1 MTYIK
6 LFIDVAKK
14 NGTKVST
21 EYYSGLEKR
30 IREIFKEP
38 LEDLF
43 DKPDLILNNFEQFLN
58 YSQGYYNNLVKK
70 GINPGSEQMDEVIN
84 LVMETDKNNETE
96 YYKKLFLLEFLGSK
110 IEAEK

>member
-6 LFIDVAKK
+6 LFIEVAKK
-14 NGTKVST
+14 NSDKVSPD
-21 EYYSGLEKR
+21 YYPGLEKR

-38 LEDLF
+38 IEDLF

-58 YSQGYYNNLVKK
+58 YCQQYYNNLVNK
-70 GINPGSEQMDEVIN
+70 GIKPGSEHLDEVIT
-84 LVMETDKNNETE
+84 LVVQADKNDETE

-110 IEAEK
+110 IES

>member
-14 NGTKVST
+14 KDTKT
-21 EYYSGLEKR
+21 NPEYYPGLEKR

-38 LEDLF
+38 IEDLF
-43 DKPDLILNNFEQFLN
+43 DKPDLILNNFETFLN
-58 YSQGYYNNLVKK
+58 FSQDYYNSLVKK
-70 GINPGSEQMDEVIN
+70 GIKPGSEQLDEVIN
-84 LVMETDKNNETE
+84 MVVQADKTNETD

-110 IEAEK
+110 IEGE